1 MPDAQRLQDLRAECA
16 QQRGSALAELYRLA
30 SRHLVALARRMLR
43 DQAAAEDVL
52 QECFVSI
59 RRPANTAPSRARR

>member
-1 MPDAQRLQDLRAECA
+1 M
-16 QQRGSALAELYRLA
+16 A

>member
-1 MPDAQRLQDLRAECA
+1 
-16 QQRGSALAELYRLA
+16 
-30 SRHLVALARRMLR
+30 MLR
-43 DQAAAEDVL
+43 DQAATEDVL